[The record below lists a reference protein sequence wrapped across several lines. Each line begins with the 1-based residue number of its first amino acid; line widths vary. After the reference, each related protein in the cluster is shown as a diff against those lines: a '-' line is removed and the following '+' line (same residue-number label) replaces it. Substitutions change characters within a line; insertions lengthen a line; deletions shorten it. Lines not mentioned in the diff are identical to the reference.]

1 MDSRFMERE
10 FGHFVLQQFGV
21 SFAVPILSSCQYNRC
36 VALVVHVCYKW
47 CKREI
52 KLDLISQV

>member
-1 MDSRFMERE
+1 MDSRFMECE

-52 KLDLISQV
+52 